1 MDNEDIDFENVKG
14 LFIDLNIS
22 IDKLELLNKLHKEV
36 DKFRNGLLIFDLIG
50 FEIFPIIYRKK
61 IISAYDLPEII
72 LTLNENLKK
81 QNLEKKTSITGID
94 SYLLLNNNL
103 LIFRL
108 S

>member
-1 MDNEDIDFENVKG
+1 
-14 LFIDLNIS
+14 
-22 IDKLELLNKLHKEV
+22 
-36 DKFRNGLLIFDLIG
+36 
-50 FEIFPIIYRKK
+50 
-61 IISAYDLPEII
+61 
-72 LTLNENLKK
+72 LNENLKK